1 MKNLI
6 LYTFFYSSFL
16 MSDVTTNTNISECM
30 KSQIMNILSLEES
43 KNERFVSFNESKDDE
58 TIKVLLKELF
68 PNNSTGESY
77 TLQQLDKA
85 WEWDRVNG
93 MEFIYKLL
101 DLMNQKMMKQSRFF
115 LRNYF
120 QIIQQENHILSNN

>member
-16 MSDVTTNTNISECM
+16 MSDINMNTNISECM

-58 TIKVLLKELF
+58 AIKVLLKELF

-85 WEWDRVNG
+85 WEWDRANG
-93 MEFIYKLL
+93 MKFIYKLL
-101 DLMNQKMMKQSRFF
+101 DLMN
-115 LRNYF
+115 RNYSIESVESHLIDRYISMA
-120 QIIQQENHILSNN
+120 QTICSPE

>member
-58 TIKVLLKELF
+58 AIKVLLKELF

-85 WEWDRVNG
+85 WEWDRANG

-101 DLMNQKMMKQSRFF
+101 DLMN
-115 LRNYF
+115 RNYSIESVESHLIDRYISRA
-120 QIIQQENHILSNN
+120 QTICSPK

>member
-30 KSQIMNILSLEES
+30 KSQIMNILGLEES

-101 DLMNQKMMKQSRFF
+101 DLMN
-115 LRNYF
+115 RNYS
-120 QIIQQENHILSNN
+120 IESIENHLLDRYISRAQTICSTK

>member
-16 MSDVTTNTNISECM
+16 MSDVTTNTDISECM
-30 KSQIMNILSLEES
+30 KSQIMYILSSEES

-58 TIKVLLKELF
+58 AIKVLLKELF

-85 WEWDRVNG
+85 WEWDRANG

-101 DLMNQKMMKQSRFF
+101 DLMN
-115 LRNYF
+115 RNYSIESVESHLIDRYISSA
-120 QIIQQENHILSNN
+120 QTICSPK

>member
-85 WEWDRVNG
+85 WEWDRANG

-101 DLMNQKMMKQSRFF
+101 DLMN
-115 LRNYF
+115 RNYSIESVESHLIDRYISSA
-120 QIIQQENHILSNN
+120 QTICSPK

>member
-16 MSDVTTNTNISECM
+16 MSDINTNTNISECM
-30 KSQIMNILSLEES
+30 KSQIMNILGLEES
-43 KNERFVSFNESKDDE
+43 KNERFVLFNESKDDDA
-58 TIKVLLKELF
+58 IKVLFKELF

-77 TLQQLDKA
+77 TLQQLDKV
-85 WEWDRVNG
+85 WEWDRANG

-101 DLMNQKMMKQSRFF
+101 DLMN
-115 LRNYF
+115 RNYSIESVESHLIDRYISSA
-120 QIIQQENHILSNN
+120 QTICSPK

>member
-16 MSDVTTNTNISECM
+16 MSDINTNTDISECM
-30 KSQIMNILSLEES
+30 KSQIMYILSSEES

-85 WEWDRVNG
+85 WEWDRANG

-101 DLMNQKMMKQSRFF
+101 DLMN
-115 LRNYF
+115 RNYSIESVESHLIDRYISRA
-120 QIIQQENHILSNN
+120 QTICSTK

>member
-85 WEWDRVNG
+85 WEWDRANG

-101 DLMNQKMMKQSRFF
+101 DLMN
-115 LRNYF
+115 RNYSIESVESHLIDRYISRA
-120 QIIQQENHILSNN
+120 QTICSPK

>member
-6 LYTFFYSSFL
+6 LYTFLYSSFL
-16 MSDVTTNTNISECM
+16 MSDINTNTNISECM
-30 KSQIMNILSLEES
+30 KSQIMNILGLEES
-43 KNERFVSFNESKDDE
+43 KNERFVSFNESKDDDA
-58 TIKVLLKELF
+58 IKVLFKELF

-101 DLMNQKMMKQSRFF
+101 DLMN
-115 LRNYF
+115 RNYSIESVESHLLDRYISRA
-120 QIIQQENHILSNN
+120 QTICSTK

>member
-16 MSDVTTNTNISECM
+16 MSDINMNTNVSECM

-58 TIKVLLKELF
+58 AIKVLLKELF

-85 WEWDRVNG
+85 WKWDRANG
-93 MEFIYKLL
+93 MKFIYKLL
-101 DLMNQKMMKQSRFF
+101 DLMN
-115 LRNYF
+115 RNYSIESVESHLIDRYISRA
-120 QIIQQENHILSNN
+120 QTICSPK

>member
-30 KSQIMNILSLEES
+30 KSQIINILGLEES
-43 KNERFVSFNESKDDE
+43 KNERFVSFNESKGDDA
-58 TIKVLLKELF
+58 IKVLFKELF

-101 DLMNQKMMKQSRFF
+101 DLMN
-115 LRNYF
+115 RNYSIESVESHLLDRYISRA
-120 QIIQQENHILSNN
+120 QTICSTK

>member
-16 MSDVTTNTNISECM
+16 LSDINMNTNVSECM

-58 TIKVLLKELF
+58 AIKVLLKELF

-85 WEWDRVNG
+85 WEWDRANG
-93 MEFIYKLL
+93 MKFIYKLL
-101 DLMNQKMMKQSRFF
+101 DLMN
-115 LRNYF
+115 RNYSIESVESHLIDRYISRA
-120 QIIQQENHILSNN
+120 QTICSPK

>member
-30 KSQIMNILSLEES
+30 KSQIMNILSLMES
-43 KNERFVSFNESKDDE
+43 KNERFVSFNKSKNDE
-58 TIKVLLKELF
+58 AIKVLLKELF

-85 WEWDRVNG
+85 WEWDRANG

-101 DLMNQKMMKQSRFF
+101 DLMN
-115 LRNYF
+115 RNYSIESVESHLLDRYISRA
-120 QIIQQENHILSNN
+120 QTICSTK

>member
-6 LYTFFYSSFL
+6 LYTFLYSSFL
-16 MSDVTTNTNISECM
+16 MSDINTNTNISECM
-30 KSQIMNILSLEES
+30 KSHIMNILGLEES
-43 KNERFVSFNESKDDE
+43 KNERFVSFNESKDDDA
-58 TIKVLLKELF
+58 IKVLFKELF

-85 WEWDRVNG
+85 WEWDRANG

-101 DLMNQKMMKQSRFF
+101 DLMN
-115 LRNYF
+115 RNYSIESVESHLIDRYISRA
-120 QIIQQENHILSNN
+120 QTICSPK

>member
-43 KNERFVSFNESKDDE
+43 KNERFVSFNESKDDDA
-58 TIKVLLKELF
+58 IKVLLKELF

-85 WEWDRVNG
+85 WEWDRANG

-101 DLMNQKMMKQSRFF
+101 DLMN
-115 LRNYF
+115 RNYSIESVESHLLDRYISRA
-120 QIIQQENHILSNN
+120 QTICSPK

>member
-58 TIKVLLKELF
+58 AIKVLLKELF

-85 WEWDRVNG
+85 WEWDRANG

-101 DLMNQKMMKQSRFF
+101 DLMN
-115 LRNYF
+115 RNYSIESVESHLIDRYIPRA
-120 QIIQQENHILSNN
+120 QTICSPK

>member
-6 LYTFFYSSFL
+6 LYTFLYSSFL
-16 MSDVTTNTNISECM
+16 MSDINTNTNISECM
-30 KSQIMNILSLEES
+30 KSQIMNILGLEES
-43 KNERFVSFNESKDDE
+43 KNERFVSFNESKDDNA
-58 TIKVLLKELF
+58 IKVLFKELF

-85 WEWDRVNG
+85 WEWDRANG

-101 DLMNQKMMKQSRFF
+101 DLMN
-115 LRNYF
+115 RNYSIESVESHLLDRYISRA
-120 QIIQQENHILSNN
+120 QTICSTK

>member
-101 DLMNQKMMKQSRFF
+101 DLMN
-115 LRNYF
+115 RNYSIESVESHLIDRYISRA
-120 QIIQQENHILSNN
+120 QTICSPK

>member
-58 TIKVLLKELF
+58 TIRVLLKELF

-101 DLMNQKMMKQSRFF
+101 DLMN
-115 LRNYF
+115 RNYSIESVESHLIDRYISSA
-120 QIIQQENHILSNN
+120 QTICSPK

>member
-16 MSDVTTNTNISECM
+16 MSDVATNSNISECM

-85 WEWDRVNG
+85 WEWDRANG

-101 DLMNQKMMKQSRFF
+101 DLMN
-115 LRNYF
+115 RNYSIESVESHLIDRYISSA
-120 QIIQQENHILSNN
+120 QTICSPK

>member
-30 KSQIMNILSLEES
+30 KSQIMYILSSEES

-58 TIKVLLKELF
+58 AIKVLLKELF

-85 WEWDRVNG
+85 WEWDRANG

-101 DLMNQKMMKQSRFF
+101 DLMN
-115 LRNYF
+115 RNYSIESVESHLIDRYISRA
-120 QIIQQENHILSNN
+120 QTICSPK

>member
-16 MSDVTTNTNISECM
+16 MSDVTTNTNISECV

-43 KNERFVSFNESKDDE
+43 KNERFISFNESKDDE

-85 WEWDRVNG
+85 WEWDRANE

-101 DLMNQKMMKQSRFF
+101 DLMN
-115 LRNYF
+115 RNYSIESVESHLIDRYISSA
-120 QIIQQENHILSNN
+120 QTICSPK

>member
-16 MSDVTTNTNISECM
+16 MSDVATNSNISECM

-85 WEWDRVNG
+85 WVWDRANG

-101 DLMNQKMMKQSRFF
+101 DLMN
-115 LRNYF
+115 RNYSIESVESHLIDRYISRA
-120 QIIQQENHILSNN
+120 QTICSPK

>member
-16 MSDVTTNTNISECM
+16 MSAVTTNSNISECM

-101 DLMNQKMMKQSRFF
+101 DLMN
-115 LRNYF
+115 RNYSIESVESHLIDRYISSA
-120 QIIQQENHILSNN
+120 QTICSPK

>member
-43 KNERFVSFNESKDDE
+43 KNERFVSFNESKDDDA
-58 TIKVLLKELF
+58 IKVLFKELF

-85 WEWDRVNG
+85 WEWDRANG

-101 DLMNQKMMKQSRFF
+101 DLMN
-115 LRNYF
+115 RNYSIESVESHLLDRYISRA
-120 QIIQQENHILSNN
+120 QTICSTK

>member
-6 LYTFFYSSFL
+6 LYTFLYSSFL
-16 MSDVTTNTNISECM
+16 MSDINTNTNISECM
-30 KSQIMNILSLEES
+30 KSQIMNILGLEES
-43 KNERFVSFNESKDDE
+43 KNERFVSFNESKDDDA
-58 TIKVLLKELF
+58 IKVLFKELF

-85 WEWDRVNG
+85 WEWDRANG

-101 DLMNQKMMKQSRFF
+101 DLMN
-115 LRNYF
+115 RNYSIESVESHLLDRYISRA
-120 QIIQQENHILSNN
+120 QTICSTK

>member
-85 WEWDRVNG
+85 WEWDRANG

-101 DLMNQKMMKQSRFF
+101 DLMN
-115 LRNYF
+115 RNYSIESLESHLLDRYISRA
-120 QIIQQENHILSNN
+120 QTICSTK

>member
-85 WEWDRVNG
+85 WEWDRANG

-101 DLMNQKMMKQSRFF
+101 DLMN
-115 LRNYF
+115 RNYSIESVESHLLDRYISRA
-120 QIIQQENHILSNN
+120 QTICSTK